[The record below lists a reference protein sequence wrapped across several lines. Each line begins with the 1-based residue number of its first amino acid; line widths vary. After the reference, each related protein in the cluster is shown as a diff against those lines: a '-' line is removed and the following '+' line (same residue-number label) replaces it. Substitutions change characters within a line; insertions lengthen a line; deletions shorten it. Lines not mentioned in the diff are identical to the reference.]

1 MNNKKKLIEKRNS
14 LLEEMKEITNKSLLE
29 TRAFTKDEED
39 KFNELKELVEQ
50 INTTISAIDDMKS
63 LDDEDKTKVSD
74 KEKTENE
81 GESNMEKRALVEKE
95 VRAMSTG
102 NIGEAVPVQLSNQ
115 VIQKLDEIAG
125 LVNETEK
132 VQIVGDYQILVEK
145 NGNGK
150 AQILGENERLDAVDL
165 EDFEVVKLSDKRIAT
180 EVVVSEKL
188 INNSPVIAH
197 EYIANEVA
205 KRVYR
210 TLEEQIING
219 DGSGNNFNKGIVNVV
234 EPVEVSKFDTDVLME
249 MVVGFN
255 PELVKNAKFIL
266 NRKDLVELSKLK
278 DNNGKYYLTL
288 ENIVNEGPHYM
299 IMGIP
304 VVISDY
310 IPVGTIA
317 LANVKDGYKLKVN
330 GDMSVKVLQE
340 KYSDIGSLVFIIN
353 AYFDGSMVDKQAVKL
368 VKKSSTGKAQR

>member
-50 INTTISAIDDMKS
+50 INSTISAIDDMKS

-102 NIGEAVPVQLSNQ
+102 SIGEAVPVQLSNQ

-310 IPVGTIA
+310 MPVGTIA

-340 KYSDIGSLVFIIN
+340 KYSDIGSLGFIIN

-368 VKKSSTGKAQR
+368 VKKPSTGKAQR